1 MLFLASSSETRRQML
16 QAAGLEVT
24 ALPARVDEESIKAAL
39 VAEGALPRDVADT
52 LAEMK
57 ARKVSER
64 HPEALVLGCDQ
75 VLEFERRIFS
85 KPETPAQARE
95 QLLELRGKS
104 HKLLSAAVLYEAG
117 KPIWR
122 HIGEARMH
130 MRQFSEEYL
139 DAYLARNW
147 DLIRHSVGGYR
158 LEEEGARLF
167 ASVGGDTFTVL
178 GLPLLP
184 LLNYLSDR
192 GVIPA

>member
-24 ALPARVDEESIKAAL
+24 ALPARVDEESVKAAL
-39 VAEGALPRDVADT
+39 AAEGALPRDVADT